1 MGEPHV
7 ISALVAKRAKLSDDI
22 AKLDKQ
28 VRAVRAR
35 ITQVD
40 GCLKLFGYEGDPR
53 DISLVKTKGV
63 HLLRRGRLQRTVLHI
78 IREASAPLTNR
89 AIAVELIRRLQWAE
103 DDGELL
109 DRVAIKVKD
118 VTKRV
123 AKGNLISTVE
133 LQRSSY

>member
-7 ISALVAKRAKLSDDI
+7 ISALVAKRAKLSGDI
-22 AKLDKQ
+22 ATLDKQ

-35 ITQVD
+35 IAQVD

-53 DISLVKTKGV
+53 DISPIKTKGV
-63 HLLRRGRLQRTVLHI
+63 HLLRRGRLQRTVLDI

-103 DDGELL
+103 NDGELL
-109 DRVAIKVKD
+109 DRVATKVKD
-118 VTKRV
+118 VTKRITP
-123 AKGNLISTVE
+123 KPI
-133 LQRSSY
+133 

>member
-7 ISALVAKRAKLSDDI
+7 ISALVAKRAKLSGDI

-35 ITQVD
+35 IAQVD
-40 GCLKLFGYEGDPR
+40 GCLRLFGYDGDPR
-53 DISLVKTKGV
+53 DISPIKTKGV
-63 HLLRRGRLQRTVLHI
+63 HLLRRGRLQRTVLDI
-78 IREASAPLTNR
+78 AREASTPLTNR
-89 AIAVELIRRLQWAE
+89 AIAVELIRRMGWPE

-109 DRVAIKVKD
+109 DRVAAKVKD

-123 AKGNLISTVE
+123 MPKAT
-133 LQRSSY
+133 

>member
-7 ISALVAKRAKLSDDI
+7 ISALVAKRAKLSGDI

-35 ITQVD
+35 IAQVD

-53 DISLVKTKGV
+53 DISPIKTKGV
-63 HLLRRGRLQRTVLHI
+63 HLLQRGRLQRTVFDI
-78 IREASAPLTNR
+78 AREAAAPLSNR
-89 AIAVELIRRLQWAE
+89 AIAVELIRRMGWAE

-109 DRVAIKVKD
+109 DRVAVKVKD
-118 VTKRV
+118 VTKRLPWPP
-123 AKGNLISTVE
+123 A
-133 LQRSSY
+133 LQDG